1 MRNRVSH
8 RTALTL
14 AAVIA
19 TLIIS
24 ATLQLGYV
32 HASPPTAKIISVDH
46 PSHVLSGAVFHVT
59 IVANYSEKV
68 GVDIGIWS
76 IDTGLVLESASIALH
91 EIGPTVFTFNLT
103 APAETTE
110 WRLLAI
116 ARIWWQNAWYQ
127 DPIEGSSPFTVSVSN
142 DATLILVS
150 SGPTSTIS
158 LDGLTY
164 RVTAA
169 GPIGLPVAPG
179 IHRLYAQQLIPSIAG
194 ERFVFV
200 GWSDGVNSNPRFLV
214 VGSSVN
220 FTALYRTEYYL
231 SVKSDHGLSAGQ
243 GWYPAGSNPSFAV
256 MPAPNSQNW
265 LGVLDRTYRFE
276 GWSGDS
282 NSSDVLASVVLN
294 GPKSMQARWTYSGTA
309 ITSRLIFSAL
319 LLGTSIFL
327 IRGIR
332 RNLTSRAP
340 RISRHRGLQWARLML
355 VATILALALIR
366 VPSAH
371 AQLPIQT
378 ERSIVKIGDASWYY
392 WNNTS
397 SDTCLIWLGGG
408 TTDEQEVG
416 HYSYMINPLEFESFG
431 TIKFIQHLTPD
442 FCVIALQKGSYEYYS
457 PDSNRTISQEPYQM
471 DSRIIGDIH
480 DWVRK
485 QGYAHTFLV
494 GYSTGA
500 QVAAMEVTI
509 RAPEEWVSPD
519 GIVLI
524 TPRLSD
530 IVSKSA
536 YRIQASLLVLYG
548 GSIETPAYVSTG
560 HEFFLN
566 APKDGWHNS
575 SYFHKDFQVIEKM
588 GHEAWTVYDTGIYD
602 TQAERILVSFVGDVK
617 ALQFNYKEL
626 DMISHMAENPPVPVN
641 PSLDLTSVSAPP
653 EVSTTTTLKVRVALS
668 YNNHAPIT
676 AQVIAFNPQSGEIED
691 SQEFFPVGTG
701 TRVLLLAILP
711 PLNSTEL
718 SLAIIVVTPVGG
730 HWTLASGPIL
740 THTKVRDTVKLRVE
754 STVPGGSFL
763 FDGTVHKIPNTSI
776 VGLETKQGL
785 HTVAVQ
791 PVTYVNSWTRI
802 VFTGWEDG
810 SADATRQLN
819 LDNDT
824 GIIANYRLQYF
835 VNVTSPYGTPTG
847 SGWYDENSTMAASVE
862 PPVDNEAGN
871 QVIFALWRGDMN
883 GTDSRVLMSIDSP
896 KTVQAEWTPFSSS
909 EPAGTNSSLVLLGSF
924 LFVLSAL
931 WNLMPIRTTPSKDH
945 AQYSEK
951 VGRIVGLGNLRDAP

>member
-8 RTALTL
+8 RTSLTL
-14 AAVIA
+14 AAAIA
-19 TLIIS
+19 TLVIS

-46 PSHVLSGAVFHVT
+46 PNHVLSGAAFHVT
-59 IVANYSEKV
+59 IVANYSDKV

-76 IDTGLVLESASIALH
+76 IDTGLVLESVSIALH
-91 EIGPTVFTFNLT
+91 ETGSTVFTFNLT
-103 APAETTE
+103 APPETTE

-142 DATLILVS
+142 NATLILAS
-150 SGPTSTIS
+150 SGPTSSIS
-158 LDGLTY
+158 FDGLTY
-164 RVTAA
+164 QVTAA
-169 GPIGLPVAPG
+169 EPIGLSVAPG
-179 IHRLYAQQLIPSIAG
+179 IHRLYAQQLIPSMAG

-200 GWSDGVNSNPRFLV
+200 GWSDGVNSNPRFLL
-214 VGSSVN
+214 VGSSAN
-220 FTALYRTEYYL
+220 LTALYRTEYYL

-243 GWYPAGSNPSFAV
+243 GWYPAGSDPSFAV

-265 LGVLDRTYRFE
+265 LGVLGGAYRFE
-276 GWSGDS
+276 SWSGDS
-282 NSSDVLASVVLN
+282 NSSDALASIGMD
-294 GPKSMQARWTYSGTA
+294 GPKSVQARWAYSGTA
-309 ITSRLIFSAL
+309 ITSRLIFGAL
-319 LLGTSIFL
+319 LLGAFILL

-332 RNLTSRAP
+332 RNLDGRAP
-340 RISRHRGLQWARLML
+340 RISRHRGQQWARLIL
-355 VATILALALIR
+355 VATILGLTLIQ

-371 AQLPIQT
+371 AQLPLQVGRT
-378 ERSIVKIGDASWYY
+378 IVKIGDASWYY

-416 HYSYMINPLEFESFG
+416 HYSYMINPLEYESFG
-431 TIKFIQHLTPD
+431 TIKFIQHLTTD
-442 FCVIALQKGSYEYYS
+442 YCVITLQKGSYEYYS

-471 DSRIIGDIH
+471 DSRIIGEVH

-519 GIVLI
+519 GLVLI

-575 SYFHKDFQVIEKM
+575 SYFHKDFQVLEKM
-588 GHEAWTVYDTGIYD
+588 GHEVWTVYDTGVYD
-602 TQAERILVSFVGDVK
+602 AQAERILMSFVGDVK
-617 ALQFNYKEL
+617 AHQFSHKEVE
-626 DMISHMAENPPVPVN
+626 MISQMADNPQALVN
-641 PSLDLTSVSAPP
+641 PNLDLTSVSAPA
-653 EVSTTTTLKVRVALS
+653 EVSTTTTLRVRVALS
-668 YNNHAPIT
+668 YNNHAPTT

-691 SQEFFPVGTG
+691 DQEFFPAGTG
-701 TRVLLLAILP
+701 TRVLLLAFLP
-711 PLNSTEL
+711 TVNSTEL
-718 SLAIIVVTPVGG
+718 SLAVIVVTPAGS

-740 THTKVRDTVKLRVE
+740 TNTRVRDTVKLTVE
-754 STVPGGSFL
+754 STMPGASFL
-763 FDGTVHKIPNTSI
+763 FDGTALKIPNAGT
-776 VGLETKQGL
+776 VDLETKQGL

-791 PVTYVNSWTRI
+791 LVTYVNSRTRI
-802 VFTGWEDG
+802 VFTGWGGG
-810 SADATRQLN
+810 STDATRQIN

-824 GIIANYRLQYF
+824 SIIANYRLQYF
-835 VNVTSPYGTPTG
+835 VNVTSPYGTTTG
-847 SGWYDENSTMAASVE
+847 SGWYDENSTMAVSVE
-862 PPVDNEAGN
+862 PPVVNETGN
-871 QVIFALWRGDMN
+871 QVIFAQWRGDMN
-883 GTDSRVLMSIDSP
+883 STDSRVLMSINSP
-896 KTVQAEWTPFSSS
+896 ETAQAEWTPFSSP
-909 EPAGTNSSLVLLGSF
+909 EPARTNSILVLLGSL

-945 AQYSEK
+945 ARYS
-951 VGRIVGLGNLRDAP
+951 N